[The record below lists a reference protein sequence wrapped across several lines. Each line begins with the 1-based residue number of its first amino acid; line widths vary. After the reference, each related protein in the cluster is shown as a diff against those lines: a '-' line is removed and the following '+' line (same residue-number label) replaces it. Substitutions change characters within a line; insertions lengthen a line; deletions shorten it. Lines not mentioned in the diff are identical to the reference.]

1 MSLLRM
7 KRLGEKICMVTCYDY
22 PSGVHVDGAN
32 VDVALCGDSLG
43 MVALGY
49 ETTQPVTLDEM
60 IWDGEKQ
67 HFFYECPCGDVFTL
81 TPDDVRAGEEIAR
94 CASCSLYIEVEY
106 DSSQAEELLKELC
119 V

>member
-1 MSLLRM
+1 MQMAATTSLQICLHKLLRTHP
-7 KRLGEKICMVTCYDY
+7 LTAP
-22 PSGVHVDGAN
+22 PSHKFITQN
-32 VDVALCGDSLG
+32 MS
-43 MVALGY
+43 Y
-49 ETTQPVTLDEM
+49 EIVTLDEM

>member
-1 MSLLRM
+1 MS
-7 KRLGEKICMVTCYDY
+7 
-22 PSGVHVDGAN
+22 
-32 VDVALCGDSLG
+32 
-43 MVALGY
+43 Y
-49 ETTQPVTLDEM
+49 EIVTLDEM

-106 DSSQAEELLKELC
+106 DSSQAEERLKELC

>member
-1 MSLLRM
+1 VVDFVCVFIVEEKPLGSFFKNMS
-7 KRLGEKICMVTCYDY
+7 
-22 PSGVHVDGAN
+22 
-32 VDVALCGDSLG
+32 
-43 MVALGY
+43 Y
-49 ETTQPVTLDEM
+49 EIVTLDEM